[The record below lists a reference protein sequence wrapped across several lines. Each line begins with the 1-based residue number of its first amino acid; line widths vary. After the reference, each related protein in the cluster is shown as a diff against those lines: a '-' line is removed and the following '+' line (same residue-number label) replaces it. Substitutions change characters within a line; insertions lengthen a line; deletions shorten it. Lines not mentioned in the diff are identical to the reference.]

1 MTGQVTDNLINRQ
14 SSAIPLN
21 AVDVFKMSNF
31 PAPSGGVITLTNN
44 TLWNIKAPLV
54 TSDRFE
60 IPAGGNVAFQG
71 FNTNVNTLV
80 YTGTST
86 FFTGTDKIVSFF
98 VDALVFVGAVPGAS
112 LFNLIGDESAGS
124 FVALFLNTTVG
135 FTSLGSIK
143 NFASYSGSSANY
155 IGFSNGLTLEDC
167 PISDVFKT
175 GFFGSGAGTGAHIN
189 IIGNKTRVI
198 TIGPMPLAANVS
210 ESGFFID
217 PDILNTGQVSF
228 NRVQFSGNGAFFKSG
243 TTGIIEGFSDFS
255 VAATSITSVTE
266 PLEGTARFNFTV
278 GPTLFVDQ
286 EVVVSGFSGG
296 NAAYNHTARITATGA
311 GFFETGVA
319 FANGGTGSFL
329 SNSVRVIDAE
339 HGLSTAQTLLIQNS
353 INYNQGAKI
362 YGVTTDNF
370 RINAVFVVEIP
381 GPTVQWNTGSLV
393 ETDKRVDLRLS
404 GAQKPSMNI
413 AFGVVNDNA
422 VATVIAAADTYQ
434 ALDVSG
440 FTSNG
445 VTERWT
451 LTDATAGIF
460 RYDGQNPFVGR
471 VAANIT
477 IVKTGSTET
486 FDFATSLNGAIPT
499 FPTADHIPI
508 EVKTTKVSG
517 VLLDTLD
524 INPGDTIQIM
534 GAGDST
540 SNNITITDFQ
550 FEITGD

>member
-1 MTGQVTDNLINRQ
+1 MVGQVTANLTDRLH
-14 SSAIPLN
+14 SAIPTN
-21 AVDVFKMSNF
+21 AVDVFKMNDF

-54 TSDRFE
+54 TADRFL
-60 IPAGGNVAFQG
+60 IPAGSNAAFQG

-86 FFTGTDKIVSFF
+86 FFTGTDKIISFF
-98 VDALVFVGAVPGAS
+98 VDGVVFVGAVPGAS
-112 LFNLIGDESAGS
+112 LYNFIGDESAGS
-124 FVALFLNTTVG
+124 FVALFLNTIVG

-155 IGFSNGLTLEDC
+155 IGFSNGLTLEDL
-167 PISDVFKT
+167 PVIDIVRT
-175 GFFGSGAGTGAHIN
+175 GFIGSGAGTGAHLN
-189 IIGNKTRVI
+189 IIGNKTR
-198 TIGPMPLAANVS
+198 TISVGPTPFIANVS
-210 ESGFFID
+210 EKGFFLD
-217 PDILNTGQVSF
+217 PDILGTAEVAL
-228 NRVQFSGNGAFFKSG
+228 NRIQFSGNGAFFKSG
-243 TTGIIEGFSDFS
+243 TTGIISGFSDFS
-255 VAATSITSVTE
+255 VAATAITSVTDSSG
-266 PLEGTARFNFTV
+266 LARFNFTV

-286 EVVVSGFSGG
+286 EVVVSGFTT
-296 NAAYNHTARITATGA
+296 NTAYNHTARITATGA
-311 GFFETGVA
+311 GFFETTVA
-319 FANGGTGSFL
+319 FGTDETGSFL
-329 SNSVRVIDAE
+329 SNSVRVIDAG
-339 HGLSTAQTLLIQNS
+339 HGLSTGQTLLIQNS
-353 INYNQGAKI
+353 INYNQGSKI
-362 YGVTTDNF
+362 YNATTDNF
-370 RINAVFVVEIP
+370 QINAVFVVEIP

-393 ETDKRVDLRLS
+393 ETDKRVNLQNS

-422 VATVIAAADTYQ
+422 TATTIAAADTYQ
-434 ALDVSG
+434 ALDISG

-499 FPTADHIPI
+499 FPTADHVPI

-517 VLLDTLD
+517 VLFDTLD